1 MKSKRKQPS
10 GCAYRARQTRD
21 FSHVYFPQFATFN
34 SVLRIYFL
42 SDLKHPFP
50 SKLRAPD
57 TKFPNSV
64 RCPFSATS
72 PIAFFF
78 SPSIFSDTSEIVTP
92 TQLFIAVKK
101 NNMLLNIQESVV
113 KKKKKSSFQPT
124 EIAFPY

>member
-10 GCAYRARQTRD
+10 GCANRARQTRD
-21 FSHVYFPQFATFN
+21 FSHVYFPRFTTFN

-101 NNMLLNIQESVV
+101 NNMLLNIQESVFN
-113 KKKKKSSFQPT
+113 KKKSSFQPT